1 MKEKVAI
8 MFAKGY
14 VFNFAF
20 LISIDW
26 NHGYNL
32 WEVIV
37 ECIKIYNYLQ
47 QYKLYD
53 Q

>member
-14 VFNFAF
+14 VFNFPF

-37 ECIKIYNYLQ
+37 ECIKINYLQ